1 MLLLSIVILR
11 LLCHR
16 LYYGSSCAPGWHLP
30 KINGGLQG
38 LEFGSGLSGRV
49 LLCAPIRTTHKNPG
63 LGRWLGQPLTGRYG
77 NQELGSLQPPKA
89 GQIQLHLPS

>member
-49 LLCAPIRTTHKNPG
+49 LLCAPISTTHK
-63 LGRWLGQPLTGRYG
+63 
-77 NQELGSLQPPKA
+77 E
-89 GQIQLHLPS
+89 